1 MNMHIKTEVQGIFR
15 DSTNKAL
22 LNKDDTSLLAYK
34 RMKKKNADIDDV
46 KEDVETLK
54 KDVSDIKALLI
65 KIAEKL

>member
-22 LNKDDTSLLAYK
+22 LNKDDSSLVAYK
-34 RMKKKNADIDDV
+34 RMKKKNADIDNV
-46 KEDVETLK
+46 KEDVEMLK
-54 KDVSDIKALLI
+54 RDVSDIKALLI

>member
-1 MNMHIKTEVQGIFR
+1 MHIKTEVEGIFR

-22 LNKDDTSLLAYK
+22 LNKDESSLVAYK
-34 RMKKKNADIDDV
+34 RMKKKNADIDNV

-65 KIAEKL
+65 KIAEKI

>member
-1 MNMHIKTEVQGIFR
+1 MHIKTEVQGIFR

-22 LNKDDTSLLAYK
+22 LNKDDSSLVAYK
-34 RMKKKNADIDDV
+34 RMKKKNADIDNV
-46 KEDVETLK
+46 KEDVEMLK

>member
-1 MNMHIKTEVQGIFR
+1 MHIKTEVQGIFR

-22 LNKDDTSLLAYK
+22 LNKDDSSLVAYK
-34 RMKKKNADIDDV
+34 RMKQKNADIDNV
-46 KEDVETLK
+46 KEDVEMLK

>member
-22 LNKDDTSLLAYK
+22 LNKDDSSLVAYK
-34 RMKKKNADIDDV
+34 RMKKKNADIDNV
-46 KEDVETLK
+46 KEDVEMLK

>member
-1 MNMHIKTEVQGIFR
+1 MHIKTEVEGIFR

-22 LNKDDTSLLAYK
+22 LNKDESSLVAYK
-34 RMKKKNADIDDV
+34 RMKKKNADIDNV

>member
-1 MNMHIKTEVQGIFR
+1 MHIKTEVQGIFR

-22 LNKDDTSLLAYK
+22 LNKDDSSLVAYK
-34 RMKKKNADIDDV
+34 RMKKKNADIDNV
-46 KEDVETLK
+46 KEDVEVLK

>member
-1 MNMHIKTEVQGIFR
+1 
-15 DSTNKAL
+15 
-22 LNKDDTSLLAYK
+22 
-34 RMKKKNADIDDV
+34 MKKKNADIDDV

>member
-1 MNMHIKTEVQGIFR
+1 MHIKTEVQGIFR

-22 LNKDDTSLLAYK
+22 LNKDDNSLVAYK
-34 RMKKKNADIDDV
+34 RMKKKNADIDNV

>member
-1 MNMHIKTEVQGIFR
+1 MHIKTEVQGIFR

-22 LNKDDTSLLAYK
+22 LNKDDNSLVAYK
-34 RMKKKNADIDDV
+34 RMKKKNADIDNI
-46 KEDVETLK
+46 KEDVEMLK

>member
-1 MNMHIKTEVQGIFR
+1 VQVIFR
-15 DSTNKAL
+15 DPTNKAL
-22 LNKDDTSLLAYK
+22 LNKDDTSLIAYK

>member
-1 MNMHIKTEVQGIFR
+1 MHIKTEVQGIFR

-22 LNKDDTSLLAYK
+22 LNKDDNSLVAYK
-34 RMKKKNADIDDV
+34 RMKKKNADIDNV
-46 KEDVETLK
+46 KEDVEMLK

>member
-1 MNMHIKTEVQGIFR
+1 MHIKTEVEGIFR

-22 LNKDDTSLLAYK
+22 LNKDESSLVAYK
-34 RMKKKNADIDDV
+34 RMKKKNADIDNV

-65 KIAEKL
+65 KISEKI

>member
-1 MNMHIKTEVQGIFR
+1 MHIKTEVQGIFR

-22 LNKDDTSLLAYK
+22 LNKDDNSLVAYK
-34 RMKKKNADIDDV
+34 RMKKKNADIDNV
-46 KEDVETLK
+46 KEDVEILK

>member
-1 MNMHIKTEVQGIFR
+1 MHIKTEVEGIFR
-15 DSTNKAL
+15 DSANKAL
-22 LNKDDTSLLAYK
+22 LNKDESSLVAYK
-34 RMKKKNADIDDV
+34 RMKKKNADIDNV

>member
-22 LNKDDTSLLAYK
+22 LNKDDNSLVAYK
-34 RMKKKNADIDDV
+34 RMKKKNADIDNI
-46 KEDVETLK
+46 KEDVEMLK

>member
-22 LNKDDTSLLAYK
+22 LNKDDNSLVAYK
-34 RMKKKNADIDDV
+34 RMKKKNADIDNV
-46 KEDVETLK
+46 KEDVEILK

>member
-1 MNMHIKTEVQGIFR
+1 MHIKTEVEGIFR

-22 LNKDDTSLLAYK
+22 LNKDESSLVAYK
-34 RMKKKNADIDDV
+34 RMKKKNADIDNV

-54 KDVSDIKALLI
+54 KDVSDIKTLLI

>member
-1 MNMHIKTEVQGIFR
+1 MHIKTEVQGIFR